1 MWAKLWAIL
10 FALALF
16 ALPCHAEAQST
27 DTVNK
32 SFGEFMENIPDDIAK
47 LLPDSFFD
55 GGIDSAAQGLDEVL
69 DTGFFAEL
77 MGTLLSDGLK
87 TATPTLLSL
96 FSVLLVSALLAT
108 FKDTLRSEALSG
120 AVSLAVSTVM
130 TAILVRCAA
139 AHIEAVTGFLSRLS
153 ELCLAMLP
161 ILGAVLAMGGSG
173 SAAVATHGGFLML
186 LGALEAIVGEAFG
199 GIVGISLAL
208 SAANVFSSKFRLGA
222 VARAIRRC
230 FGVFFG
236 AVMSLLSFILSIKI
250 GIAAAGDSVAMRGA
264 KMFASNAI
272 PLVGSAIGDSF
283 RTLATALTYIK
294 GVSGAVGIILIL
306 LLALPTFL
314 SVWLYRCGLVLVS
327 GAAEMLGCDR
337 ERELLSGVVS
347 VYGYMLAVIAISSVV
362 FILMLT
368 LFTKSTLAFGGGL

>member
-96 FSVLLVSALLAT
+96 FSVLLVSALLST

-173 SAAVATHGGFLML
+173 GTAVATHGGFLMI
-186 LGALEAIVGEAFG
+186 LGTLEAIVGEAFG

-208 SAANVFSSKFRLGA
+208 SAANIFSSKFRLGA

-236 AVMSLLSFILSIKI
+236 AVMSILSFVLSIKI
-250 GIAAAGDSVAMRGA
+250 GIAVAGDSVAMRGA

-294 GVSGAVGIILIL
+294 GV
-306 LLALPTFL
+306 
-314 SVWLYRCGLVLVS
+314 
-327 GAAEMLGCDR
+327 DN
-337 ERELLSGVVS
+337 
-347 VYGYMLAVIAISSVV
+347 
-362 FILMLT
+362 
-368 LFTKSTLAFGGGL
+368 

>member
-96 FSVLLVSALLAT
+96 FSVLLVSALLST

-173 SAAVATHGGFLML
+173 GTAVATHGGFLMI
-186 LGALEAIVGEAFG
+186 LGTLEAIVGEAFG

-208 SAANVFSSKFRLGA
+208 SAANIFSSKFRLGA

-236 AVMSLLSFILSIKI
+236 AVMSILSFVLSIKI
-250 GIAAAGDSVAMRGA
+250 GIAVAGDSVAMRGA

-294 GVSGAVGIILIL
+294 SVSGAVGIILIL

-314 SVWLYRCGLVLVS
+314 TVWLYRCGLVLLS
-327 GAAEMLGCDR
+327 GTAEMLGCDR

-347 VYGYMLAVIAISSVV
+347 IYGYMLAVIAISAVV